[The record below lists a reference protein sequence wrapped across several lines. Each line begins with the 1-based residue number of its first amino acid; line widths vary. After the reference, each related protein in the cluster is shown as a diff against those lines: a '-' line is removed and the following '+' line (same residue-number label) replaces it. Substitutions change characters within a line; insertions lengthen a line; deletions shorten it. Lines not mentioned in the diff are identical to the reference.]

1 MKIYASL
8 AALVLAFV
16 AGRYEFPASPA
27 APQDAAPAKAAPQD
41 GKQDAKQDDK
51 KSPTPPA
58 GSPMADAMKDPAA
71 AMKRWTDTLK
81 PSSGHQFLHQFL
93 GKWETTMR
101 FHGMSAGMPA
111 TKGTAEYRWLVE
123 GKWLLREAHGTMPGM
138 GPVTSFAIVGFDN
151 YKRKYVSVHVDSLTT
166 AMLSSEGMID
176 QTGKN
181 LCLYGPMDEPM
192 SGEHDKPV
200 KYATRVVSA
209 DEHVDE
215 VHDLAIGETQ
225 TMVIE
230 TVYKRV
236 K

>member
-1 MKIYASL
+1 MKMYATI
-8 AALVLAFV
+8 AAIALAFT
-16 AGRYEFPASPA
+16 AGRYEFPASESG
-27 APQDAAPAKAAPQD
+27 PQDPAPAKAPQSD
-41 GKQDAKQDDK
+41 GKQDDK
-51 KSPTPPA
+51 KPPMPPA

-81 PSSGHQFLHQFL
+81 PSAGHQFLHQFL
-93 GKWETTMR
+93 GKWETSMKMT
-101 FHGMSAGMPA
+101 GMGGGAPA

-123 GKWLLREAHGTMPGM
+123 GKWLIRESHGSMPGM
-138 GPVTSFAIVGFDN
+138 GKVTSFTIVGFDN
-151 YKRKYVSVHVDSLTT
+151 YKKKYVSVHIDSLTT
-166 AMLSSEGMID
+166 AMLTSEGMID

-181 LCLYGPMDEPM
+181 LFLHGPMDEPM

-200 KYATRVVSA
+200 KYATRIISA

-225 TMVIE
+225 TKVIE
-230 TVYKRV
+230 VVYKRV